1 MVAPAA
7 ILALAIREKKSKLV
21 PPVRVAVAV
30 DVTLSC
36 AAWRGAFQHVL
47 VHRQDL
53 GARKGKGE
61 GKGSK
66 NNLIKIRGRRKRQNH
81 QVLDFLETRECEML

>member
-1 MVAPAA
+1 MPLGLV
-7 ILALAIREKKSKLV
+7 ALAVREEKSKLV

-47 VHRQDL
+47 VHRQDF
-53 GARKGKGE
+53 GARRGRGE

-66 NNLIKIRGRRKRQNH
+66 NNLIKIREKEKKKKTKIKSCTL
-81 QVLDFLETRECEML
+81 VS

>member
-1 MVAPAA
+1 MPLGLAA
-7 ILALAIREKKSKLV
+7 GQKKRKAV

-47 VHRQDL
+47 VHRQDF
-53 GARKGKGE
+53 GARRGRGE
-61 GKGSK
+61 GKGGKKQLDK
-66 NNLIKIRGRRKRQNH
+66 NQKKIKKDKIIKACT
-81 QVLDFLETRECEML
+81 LAS

>member
-1 MVAPAA
+1 MPLGLAA
-7 ILALAIREKKSKLV
+7 GQKKWKAV

-47 VHRQDL
+47 VHRQDF
-53 GARKGKGE
+53 GARRGRGE
-61 GKGSK
+61 GKGGKKQLDK
-66 NNLIKIRGRRKRQNH
+66 NQKKIKKDKIIKACT
-81 QVLDFLETRECEML
+81 LAS

>member
-1 MVAPAA
+1 M
-7 ILALAIREKKSKLV
+7 EKKSKLV

-30 DVTLSC
+30 DVALSC

-47 VHRQDL
+47 VHRQDF
-53 GARKGKGE
+53 GARRGRGE

-66 NNLIKIRGRRKRQNH
+66 NNLIKIRGKKKKTKIIKSCTL
-81 QVLDFLETRECEML
+81 VS

>member
-1 MVAPAA
+1 M
-7 ILALAIREKKSKLV
+7 EKSKLV

-36 AAWRGAFQHVL
+36 AAWRGAFQYVL
-47 VHRQDL
+47 VHRQDF
-53 GARKGKGE
+53 GARRGRGE

-66 NNLIKIRGRRKRQNH
+66 NNLIKIRGKRKKKKKDKIIKSCT
-81 QVLDFLETRECEML
+81 LLS

>member
-1 MVAPAA
+1 M
-7 ILALAIREKKSKLV
+7 EKSKLV

-36 AAWRGAFQHVL
+36 AAWRGAFQYVL
-47 VHRQDL
+47 VHRQDF
-53 GARKGKGE
+53 GARRGRGE

-66 NNLIKIRGRRKRQNH
+66 NNLIKIRGKRKKKKKRQNH
-81 QVLDFLETRECEML
+81 QVLYTAFLEIRECEML

>member
-1 MVAPAA
+1 MKP
-7 ILALAIREKKSKLV
+7 V

-47 VHRQDL
+47 VHRQDF
-53 GARKGKGE
+53 GARRGRGE

-66 NNLIKIRGRRKRQNH
+66 NNLIKNQRKRRRKKKKKTKSSSLVRWFPRNQG
-81 QVLDFLETRECEML
+81 T